1 MKPSSKAV
9 MIGCISFFVF
19 LYGNLLFGGLV
30 GSLIPG
36 GDDFINSYFYP
47 LYTAVTLLISL
58 IISCTYLILKK
69 INLLLDKM
77 KEKQT
82 CVSQIGVQG
91 GHMSFT
97 MSLLLAYIVMGVG
110 SFIAFKRKHKA
121 IGIALLLVIVLS
133 VLILGYMWIHSP
145 M

>member
-58 IISCTYLILKK
+58 IFPTIFAFILPFFR
-69 INLLLDKM
+69 IFNVVV
-77 KEKQT
+77 E
-82 CVSQIGVQG
+82 
-91 GHMSFT
+91 
-97 MSLLLAYIVMGVG
+97 
-110 SFIAFKRKHKA
+110 
-121 IGIALLLVIVLS
+121 
-133 VLILGYMWIHSP
+133 
-145 M
+145 

>member
-58 IISCTYLILKK
+58 IISCTYLIFKK

-77 KEKQT
+77 EEKET
-82 CVSQIGVQG
+82 CVSKIG
-91 GHMSFT
+91 SYKWTFAKLYDT
-97 MSLLLAYIVMGVG
+97 I
-110 SFIAFKRKHKA
+110 
-121 IGIALLLVIVLS
+121 
-133 VLILGYMWIHSP
+133 ILQRFENSWII
-145 M
+145 

>member
-77 KEKQT
+77 EEKKT
-82 CVSQIGVQG
+82 CVSQIGIDRAEREG
-91 GHMSFT
+91 C
-97 MSLLLAYIVMGVG
+97 LLPERQEDG
-110 SFIAFKRKHKA
+110 SRRKQK
-121 IGIALLLVIVLS
+121 IIF
-133 VLILGYMWIHSP
+133 YMKGWLQNVKTKYL
-145 M
+145 

>member
-30 GSLIPG
+30 GSLIPS

-69 INLLLDKM
+69 INLFLDKM
-77 KEKQT
+77 EEK
-82 CVSQIGVQG
+82 
-91 GHMSFT
+91 
-97 MSLLLAYIVMGVG
+97 
-110 SFIAFKRKHKA
+110 
-121 IGIALLLVIVLS
+121 
-133 VLILGYMWIHSP
+133 
-145 M
+145 

>member
-58 IISCTYLILKK
+58 IILHILDSQKDQSAFRQNGRK
-69 INLLLDKM
+69 INLCFANRD
-77 KEKQT
+77 
-82 CVSQIGVQG
+82 
-91 GHMSFT
+91 
-97 MSLLLAYIVMGVG
+97 
-110 SFIAFKRKHKA
+110 
-121 IGIALLLVIVLS
+121 
-133 VLILGYMWIHSP
+133 
-145 M
+145 

>member
-77 KEKQT
+77 EENR
-82 CVSQIGVQG
+82 CSRRSYEFYDV
-91 GHMSFT
+91 
-97 MSLLLAYIVMGVG
+97 
-110 SFIAFKRKHKA
+110 IASR
-121 IGIALLLVIVLS
+121 
-133 VLILGYMWIHSP
+133 IHSNGCGKFYRF
-145 M
+145 

>member
-30 GSLIPG
+30 GSLIPS

-69 INLLLDKM
+69 INHPA
-77 KEKQT
+77 
-82 CVSQIGVQG
+82 VV
-91 GHMSFT
+91 
-97 MSLLLAYIVMGVG
+97 
-110 SFIAFKRKHKA
+110 KA
-121 IGIALLLVIVLS
+121 IKSAVQKLTVALYI
-133 VLILGYMWIHSP
+133 
-145 M
+145 

>member
-47 LYTAVTLLISL
+47 LYTAVTLLISHYFL
-58 IISCTYLILKK
+58 HILDSQK

-77 KEKQT
+77 EEK
-82 CVSQIGVQG
+82 
-91 GHMSFT
+91 
-97 MSLLLAYIVMGVG
+97 
-110 SFIAFKRKHKA
+110 
-121 IGIALLLVIVLS
+121 
-133 VLILGYMWIHSP
+133 
-145 M
+145 

>member
-30 GSLIPG
+30 GSLIHG
-36 GDDFINSYFYP
+36 GDDFISSYFYP

-77 KEKQT
+77 EEK
-82 CVSQIGVQG
+82 
-91 GHMSFT
+91 
-97 MSLLLAYIVMGVG
+97 
-110 SFIAFKRKHKA
+110 
-121 IGIALLLVIVLS
+121 
-133 VLILGYMWIHSP
+133 
-145 M
+145 

>member
-30 GSLIPG
+30 GSLIPS

-58 IISCTYLILKK
+58 IIFCAF
-69 INLLLDKM
+69 
-77 KEKQT
+77 
-82 CVSQIGVQG
+82 G
-91 GHMSFT
+91 
-97 MSLLLAYIVMGVG
+97 LAAAAPRSPY
-110 SFIAFKRKHKA
+110 RHLELC
-121 IGIALLLVIVLS
+121 GIALIFTHFIQQS
-133 VLILGYMWIHSP
+133 HC
-145 M
+145 

>member
-69 INLLLDKM
+69 NQSAFRQNGRKINLCF
-77 KEKQT
+77 EN
-82 CVSQIGVQG
+82 
-91 GHMSFT
+91 
-97 MSLLLAYIVMGVG
+97 
-110 SFIAFKRKHKA
+110 RN
-121 IGIALLLVIVLS
+121 
-133 VLILGYMWIHSP
+133 
-145 M
+145 